1 MILYEEVK
9 GIIAEILELPIDN
22 LDSSMEMQDIP
33 EWDSMRNVIILSTLE
48 EHFCVVFPDDDIF
61 DLVSVDAYVAEI
73 EKLKM

>member
-48 EHFCVVFPDDDIF
+48 EHFGVVFPDDDIF